1 MSMSDPL
8 ADMFTRIRNAVRAE
22 HADVLIPKSRTKQ
35 AIADVLR
42 GEGFITEVEEVAE
55 DSTSYLRLKLS
66 YGDDRKA
73 MLSNIKRI
81 SRPGLRIYVG
91 NGEIPRVYGGLG
103 ISILSTSKGVM
114 SGKDAWRAKIG
125 GEVLC
130 YVW

>member
-22 HADVLIPKSRTKQ
+22 HADVLIPKSRTKR

-55 DSTSYLRLKLS
+55 ESTSYLRLKLS

-91 NGEIPRVYGGLG
+91 NCEIPRVYGGLG

>member
-1 MSMSDPL
+1 MSMSDPI

-55 DSTSYLRLKLS
+55 ESRSYLRLKLS

-73 MLSNIKRI
+73 LLSNIKRI

>member
-1 MSMSDPL
+1 MSDPL

-55 DSTSYLRLKLS
+55 ESTSYLRLKLS

>member
-1 MSMSDPL
+1 MSMSDPI

-42 GEGFITEVEEVAE
+42 GEGFITAVEEVAE
-55 DSTSYLRLKLS
+55 ESRSYLRLKLS

-73 MLSNIKRI
+73 LLSNIKRI

-114 SGKDAWRAKIG
+114 SGKDDWRAKIG

>member
-1 MSMSDPL
+1 MSMSDPI
-8 ADMFTRIRNAVRAE
+8 ADMFTRIRNAANAE
-22 HADVLIPKSRTKQ
+22 HASVLIPRSKTKQ

-42 GEGFITEVEEVAE
+42 GEGFIRGIEEISDE
-55 DSTSYLRLKLS
+55 SKNYLILELV
-66 YGDDRKA
+66 YGSDRKA
-73 MLSNIKRI
+73 MITNIKRV

-103 ISILSTSKGVM
+103 ISILSTSKGIM
-114 SGKDAWRAKIG
+114 SGKDAWRQKVG

>member
-1 MSMSDPL
+1 MSMSDPI

-22 HADVLIPKSRTKQ
+22 HADVLIPKSRTTQ

-42 GEGFITEVEEVAE
+42 GEGFITAVEEVAE
-55 DSTSYLRLKLS
+55 ESRSYLRLKLS

-73 MLSNIKRI
+73 LLSNIKRI

-114 SGKDAWRAKIG
+114 SGKDAWKAKIG

>member
-1 MSMSDPL
+1 MSMSDPI

-42 GEGFITEVEEVAE
+42 GEGFITAVEEVAE
-55 DSTSYLRLKLS
+55 ESRSYLRLKLS

-73 MLSNIKRI
+73 LLSNIKRI

>member
-55 DSTSYLRLKLS
+55 ESTSYLRLKLS

>member
-1 MSMSDPL
+1 MSDPI

-55 DSTSYLRLKLS
+55 ESRSYLRLKLS

-73 MLSNIKRI
+73 LLSNIKRI

>member
-1 MSMSDPL
+1 MSMSDPI
-8 ADMFTRIRNAVRAE
+8 ADMFTRIRNAVSAE

-42 GEGFITEVEEVAE
+42 GEGFITDVEEVAE
-55 DSTSYLRLKLS
+55 ESRSYLRLKLS

-73 MLSNIKRI
+73 LLSNIKRI

>member
-55 DSTSYLRLKLS
+55 ESTSYIRLKLS